1 MANIISI
8 SIYIFINICSSSFG
22 GEKKG
27 RGCASVC
34 PVCASQA
41 APAAPVGASTPGGR
55 HRVGQTLASDKNQMV
70 NWRRVQWEAFLRG
83 SCHRVERPA
92 LSQVGWREVMK
103 KSWSIKIL
111 WLCKLGKMVRIIPWN
126 IERNFYKYL
135 QIKRWQCLQ
144 EECKLKEK
152 QETKNNKMKETV
164 VSPIVSFRKTLE
176 YVFFFKILFLIELP
190 GKNDTL
196 SWILEDFLF
205 APVHLSRI
213 WSWTWLL
220 DIFTPLN

>member
-1 MANIISI
+1 MR
-8 SIYIFINICSSSFG
+8 
-22 GEKKG
+22 G

-70 NWRRVQWEAFLRG
+70 TGGECSERLFWEAAATGLRG
-83 SCHRVERPA
+83 RPC
-92 LSQVGWREVMK
+92 LRWVCQ
-103 KSWSIKIL
+103 SWSIKTL
-111 WLCKLGKMVRIIPWN
+111 WLCKLCKTVRIIPWN

-196 SWILEDFLF
+196 SWILEDCLF